1 MMRPAYKHPLFT
13 LTTGPVEIYPAVS
26 RALAMPVWYD
36 YDPAFQACFE
46 RVSLKAAEV
55 LQSATP
61 PLILQGEPVLALEAA
76 AASLIHK
83 QDKVLNVVNGVYS
96 AGFGNWARRY
106 SSEVEELR
114 VEYNQVVDPEV
125 LDRWLTE
132 HPDVAIV
139 SVCHHDT
146 PSGTLNP
153 LDEIGE
159 IVKKHGK
166 LLLVDAVSSFGGVPV
181 TAASCQADLFITG
194 PNKCLGCP
202 PGLSLV
208 AVSEAAWQ
216 KIEDNETAPR
226 ASVLSL
232 LDWRDAW
239 SADKPFPYT
248 PSIAEI
254 NALEAALD
262 LYLKEGAEQVWT
274 RHALTSQAFRAGIQA
289 MGLALWAA
297 SENIASPSATAV
309 SVPEGI
315 NEAQWRREARDRYG
329 VMFSSGLGETL
340 GKVLRVGHMGPTAQP
355 MYAIIALSAL
365 GGALNQLREEKVD
378 IAAGVAAAMRVIG

>member
-1 MMRPAYKHPLFT
+1 MRPVYAQPLFT
-13 LTTGPVEIYPAVS
+13 LTTGPVEIYPSVS

-55 LQSATP
+55 LQSTTP

-76 AASLIHK
+76 AASLINK

-96 AGFGNWARRY
+96 AGFGDWARRY
-106 SSEVEELR
+106 SLQVEELR
-114 VEYNQVVDPEV
+114 VAYNQVIDPAV

-132 HPDVAIV
+132 HPHITIV
-139 SVCHHDT
+139 SICHHDT

-153 LDEIGE
+153 LDELGG

-208 AVSEAAWQ
+208 AVSDAAWR

-226 ASVLSL
+226 SSVLSL
-232 LDWRDAW
+232 LDWREAW

-262 LYLKEGAEQVWT
+262 LYLKEGAEQVWA

-289 MGLALWAA
+289 MGLTLWAA

-309 SVPEGI
+309 RVPEGV
-315 NEAQWRREARDRYG
+315 NEEQWRKEARGRFG
-329 VMFSSGLGETL
+329 VMFSSGRGETL

-355 MYAIIALSAL
+355 MYAIIALTAL
-365 GGALNQLREEKVD
+365 GGALNQIREKKVD
-378 IAAGVAAAMRVIG
+378 IAAGIAAAIKVIG